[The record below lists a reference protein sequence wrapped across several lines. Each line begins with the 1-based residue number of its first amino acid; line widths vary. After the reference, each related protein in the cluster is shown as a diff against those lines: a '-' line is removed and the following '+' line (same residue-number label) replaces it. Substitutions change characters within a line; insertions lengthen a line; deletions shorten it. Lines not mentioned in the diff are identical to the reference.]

1 MMHTSDERI
10 SKVKIGIFGG
20 TFNPPHLGH
29 LIIAEHV
36 REKFGLDKVIFVPSA
51 VPPHKRELDIV
62 EAHHRIEM
70 LNAAVQ
76 GNRHFEVSELEIQ
89 RGGVSF
95 TVDTLMELWGLYHDH
110 ELYLLIG
117 MDNWVEF
124 HTWRTPEKILEL
136 AHLVVMTR
144 SGVESRQNGMK
155 LADKVIFCEVPE
167 IGIAS
172 RDIRKR
178 IADSKSIRYQ
188 VPLAVELYIYQHQLY
203 RTMSDG

>member
-1 MMHTSDERI
+1 M
-10 SKVKIGIFGG
+10 KIGIFGG

-29 LIIAEHV
+29 LIITEHV

-76 GNRHFEVSELEIQ
+76 GNRHFEVSDLEIQ

-95 TVDTLMELWGLYHDH
+95 TVDTLMELWGLYRDH

-144 SGVESRQNGMK
+144 PGVESRQSGMK

-178 IADSKSIRYQ
+178 IADSKSIRYL
-188 VPLAVELYIYQHQLY
+188 VPLAVELYIYQRQLY